1 VRELAA
7 VDREAIA
14 RLPKAE
20 LHVHLDGSLRPATL
34 IELSAEYGT
43 ELPARTVEALTR
55 YMVVDDARDLV
66 DYLARFSI
74 TLAVMQTAHS
84 LERIAYELA
93 VDMAAENVRYAEVR
107 FAPLLNTRGDL
118 TSHGAVEAVLAG
130 LRRARRET
138 GIVSSVIVCALRHM
152 TPETS
157 LEQARVA
164 VDFKG
169 NGVVAF
175 DLAGPEHGHPPAE
188 HLAAFRAA
196 ARANLPVT
204 IHAGEAF
211 GPASIREALH
221 VCGANRIGHGTRL
234 FEDTDLMA
242 WVNDFRIPMEI
253 CLTSNVQTR
262 VSPSFEEHPVRTYF
276 DAGLVTTLNTDNRL
290 MSGTT
295 VTDEYWIA
303 HKHLGFEWRALSSLA
318 VMGFEAAFLPWRE
331 KQALVASVIAEID
344 AMDERAGTDRTGPPP
359 PG

>member
-1 VRELAA
+1 VTQEA
-7 VDREAIA
+7 VAPIDRAIIA

-43 ELPARTVEALTR
+43 DLPARAESALAR
-55 YMVVDDARDLV
+55 YMVVDDARDLN

-74 TLAVMQTAHS
+74 TLAVMQTADA

-93 VDMAAENVRYAEVR
+93 LDLAEENVRYAEVR
-107 FAPLLNTRGDL
+107 FSPLLNTRGDL
-118 TSHGAVEAVLAG
+118 TSHGAVEAALAG
-130 LRRARRET
+130 LRRAGSET
-138 GIVSSVIVCALRHM
+138 GIRTGVIVCALRHM
-152 TPETS
+152 SPEAS
-157 LEQARVA
+157 LELARVA

-175 DLAGPEHGHPPAE
+175 DLAGPEQGHPPAE

-196 ARANLPVT
+196 ARANLPIT

-221 VCGANRIGHGTRL
+221 ECGANRIGHGTRL
-234 FEDTDLMA
+234 FEDADLMA
-242 WVNDFRIPMEI
+242 WVNNFRIPIEI

-262 VSPSFEEHPVRTYF
+262 VIASFEEHPLRSYY

-295 VTDEYWIA
+295 VTDEYLLA
-303 HKHLGFEWRALSSLA
+303 HRHLGFDWERLRGLA

-331 KQALVASVIAEID
+331 KQALVAAIRQEID
-344 AMDERAGTDRTGPPP
+344 ALGEAAG
-359 PG
+359 PGNQPEG